1 MTENFVCNY
10 LKLRKLQSD
19 GAVSE
24 FSARGEKCA
33 KNGRKIPKSRKNW
46 SGAEAKFGNF
56 SVEK

>member
-1 MTENFVCNY
+1 MCNY

-33 KNGRKIPKSRKNW
+33 KNGVKIPKSGKIR

>member
-1 MTENFVCNY
+1 MCNY

-24 FSARGEKCA
+24 FSVRGEKCA
-33 KNGRKIPKSRKNW
+33 KNGEKIPKSGKIP
-46 SGAEAKFGNF
+46 SGAETKFGNF